1 MNSSA
6 DLMGKAGVGSRRG
19 EHGGWGGR
27 PPPGILGFRPE
38 GISSNKLVSP
48 VKRMKLGGLSEGG
61 LVMVFL
67 TGRLLAASCLLTPG
81 GSWHHCGQVSKLGEF
96 DALSCLL
103 KMISTCL

>member
-1 MNSSA
+1 MADGEA
-6 DLMGKAGVGSRRG
+6 DLLQGSWALDLKG
-19 EHGGWGGR
+19 S
-27 PPPGILGFRPE
+27 L
-38 GISSNKLVSP
+38 SNKLVSP

-67 TGRLLAASCLLTPG
+67 TGRLSAASCLLTPG
-81 GSWHHCGQVSKLGEF
+81 GSWHRCDQVSKLGEF